1 MSDSST
7 QTEAAGTLQTNLAR
21 KWVIKM
27 AVFLFV
33 SIGFGFYGLYDA
45 TIAYPNRGER
55 SASYRP

>member
-45 TIAYPNRGER
+45 TIAYPNRGEK
-55 SASYRP
+55 RP